1 MEVRLIGD
9 PVLRGET
16 YKIKEFDQ
24 KFRDLIEKMYG
35 EMYKSDGVG
44 LAAPQVGMPYKFFVM
59 DDGEGKKAVINP
71 KIISFSDEK
80 ITFEEGCLSIP
91 EIFAE
96 IERPKTIKVEYYN
109 ENGEKIEQ
117 ELTDYKARI
126 FQHENDHL
134 DGILFTDKLSV
145 VAKQRIKKKLQ
156 ELIKEGKRQGK
167 ELGEIKL

>member
-9 PVLRGET
+9 PVLRQKT
-16 YKIKEFDQ
+16 KKIENFDEEF
-24 KFRDLIEKMYG
+24 KLLIERMYA
-35 EMYKSDGVG
+35 EMYRSDGVG

-59 DDGEGKKAVINP
+59 DDGETKRTVINP
-71 KIISFSDEK
+71 KIKSFSEEP

-109 ENGEKIEQ
+109 ENGEKIEE
-117 ELTDYKARI
+117 ELTDYTARI

-145 VAKQRIKKKLQ
+145 VAKQRIKKRLN
-156 ELIKEGKRQGK
+156 ELIKEGKKKGK
-167 ELGEIKL
+167 EFGVIEL

>member
-9 PVLRGET
+9 PVLRGKTEEI
-16 YKIKEFDQ
+16 KIFDER
-24 KFRDLIEKMYG
+24 FRDLIDKMYS

-59 DDGEGKKAVINP
+59 DDGQGKKAVINP
-71 KIISFSDEK
+71 KILSFSDEN

-109 ENGEKIEQ
+109 EYGEKIEE
-117 ELTDYKARI
+117 ELTDYTARI

-134 DGILFTDKLSV
+134 NGILFTDKLSV
-145 VAKQRIKKKLQ
+145 VSKQRIKKKLQ
-156 ELIKEGKRQGK
+156 ELIKEGKKQGK
-167 ELGEIKL
+167 ELGEIKI